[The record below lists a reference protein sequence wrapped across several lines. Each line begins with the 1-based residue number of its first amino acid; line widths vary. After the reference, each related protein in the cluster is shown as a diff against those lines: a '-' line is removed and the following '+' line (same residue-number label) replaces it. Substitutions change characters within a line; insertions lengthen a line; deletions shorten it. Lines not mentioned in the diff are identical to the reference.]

1 MLLCLVASGGFG
13 VEHRLRPELAEPAL
27 RRGWRLAVTLTP
39 TAAHWLDV
47 TGELA
52 TLRELTD
59 LPVRSVGRLP
69 GEPSPYGLADAYV
82 FVPATANSI
91 AKLALGIADNQALT
105 QLCEAVGSPGVPVVL
120 RPQAGAAQRGHPA
133 FAGHLATLRAAGV
146 TVSDAEP
153 AQPWEPLL
161 DEVAASPL
169 NREDT
174 GTS

>member
-1 MLLCLVASGGFG
+1 VLVCLVASGGFG
-13 VEHRLRPELAEPAL
+13 VESRLVPELAEPAL

-39 TAAHWLDV
+39 TAARWLEA

-52 TLRELTD
+52 RLRALTE

-105 QLCEAVGSPGVPVVL
+105 QLCEAVGAPGVPVVV

-133 FAGHLATLRAAGV
+133 FAGHVATLAKAGV
-146 TVSDAEP
+146 LISDADP
-153 AQPWEPLL
+153 GQPWTPLL
-161 DEVAASPL
+161 DLV
-169 NREDT
+169 
-174 GTS
+174 